1 MAFDCLNIYGLC
13 NKLCQKVM
21 ESMMTSDWFDD
32 CTFFCFFL
40 YLAFSWVKAG
50 KFDCLRR
57 FCKKSRLDLHV

>member
-21 ESMMTSDWFDD
+21 MTFDWFDD
-32 CTFFCFFL
+32 CTCFFLIL
-40 YLAFSWVKAG
+40 YLAFSWAKAG

-57 FCKKSRLDLHV
+57 FCTKSRLDLHV